1 MLRVSRD
8 ISDVTLV
15 FEHEDRQGDGEI
27 SPGEKKIRGGR
38 LQKLVERRARQGD
51 KRVRLGTTS
60 RAEFVQGIN
69 DCRGQGGQEQKRVQG
84 QEQEQE

>member
-1 MLRVSRD
+1 MLREGRD

-15 FEHEDRQGDGEI
+15 FEHEDRQGDEEI

-38 LQKLVERRARQGD
+38 LQKPVERRARQGD

-69 DCRGQGGQEQKRVQG
+69 DRRGQGGQEQKQVQG